1 MQRTCYHKYTTMRK
15 YLSCQDVQDKRIGS
29 FNSKLVR
36 NLYVDDGILPT
47 QTVQETVDVIMIS
60 QRDLAEKGNLKLYKI
75 ALNSLDLINHIPHQD
90 LSHGFR
96 TSTSVMN
103 TYHFTRAIDIPR
115 IYKQTVLCS
124 TYLQKKN
131 YKSRYYNIDQRHF

>member
-1 MQRTCYHKYTTMRK
+1 M
-15 YLSCQDVQDKRIGS
+15 QDKRIGS

-124 TYLQKKN
+124 TYL
-131 YKSRYYNIDQRHF
+131 